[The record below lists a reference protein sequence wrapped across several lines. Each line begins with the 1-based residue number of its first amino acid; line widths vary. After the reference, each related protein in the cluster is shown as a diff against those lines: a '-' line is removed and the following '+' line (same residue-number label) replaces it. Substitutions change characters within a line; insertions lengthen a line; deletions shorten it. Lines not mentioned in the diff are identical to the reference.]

1 VRLEREAKLSADP
14 AFQLPDLAVAGGPL
28 RVSPGEAERFVSIY
42 HDSEDLRLARW
53 GASLRYRASEG
64 WTVKLPV
71 STDGPVTVREE
82 HAFQGGPARAPADA
96 IDLVRALVRG
106 AAVGP
111 VARLRTVR
119 RRTRVVRGVDER
131 TVAEIT
137 DDEVSV
143 LEGRRT
149 VQRFREVEAELSED
163 AETSVMESLLDALVA
178 GGARMRDPLP
188 KVVRALGDRA
198 TAPPDVVVP
207 EVGPSSTVEQVVRRT
222 LAVSTVR
229 LLTHDAVVRVGIDPE
244 GVHQTRVATRRLR
257 SDLRTFRPLLDRDW
271 HDAVR
276 AELGWLGGELGSVR
290 DLDVLGE
297 RLRRHALL
305 LPDDD
310 ATNVATVL
318 DRLRVRRDAARLEL
332 LSAMRTARYVALLD
346 ALVDAAAAPRVV
358 PEMVGSGAADAMGA
372 VMKGPWKHLQ
382 RWCDSLGPQST
393 DAELHEARIR
403 AKRVRYAAE
412 ALVPVFGKPARRFAR
427 RAEALQQVLGSHQD
441 AVMTIAWLRDQAGG
455 ATPRVAFTA
464 GRLAGIEAA
473 AREETRRA
481 WPAAWDDL
489 RRPRLRFWT

>member
-1 VRLEREAKLSADP
+1 
-14 AFQLPDLAVAGGPL
+14 
-28 RVSPGEAERFVSIY
+28 
-42 HDSEDLRLARW
+42 
-53 GASLRYRASEG
+53 
-64 WTVKLPV
+64 
-71 STDGPVTVREE
+71 
-82 HAFQGGPARAPADA
+82 
-96 IDLVRALVRG
+96 
-106 AAVGP
+106 
-111 VARLRTVR
+111 
-119 RRTRVVRGVDER
+119 
-131 TVAEIT
+131 
-137 DDEVSV
+137 
-143 LEGRRT
+143 
-149 VQRFREVEAELSED
+149 
-163 AETSVMESLLDALVA
+163 
-178 GGARMRDPLP
+178 
-188 KVVRALGDRA
+188 
-198 TAPPDVVVP
+198 
-207 EVGPSSTVEQVVRRT
+207 
-222 LAVSTVR
+222 

-358 PEMVGSGAADAMGA
+358 AEMVGSGAADAMGA